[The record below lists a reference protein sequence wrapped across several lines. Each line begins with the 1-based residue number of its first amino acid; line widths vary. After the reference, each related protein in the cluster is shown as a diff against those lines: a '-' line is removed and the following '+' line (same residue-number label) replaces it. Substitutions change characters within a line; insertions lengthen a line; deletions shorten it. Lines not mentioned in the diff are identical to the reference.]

1 MTSDGRPRTGAP
13 GAARVANGSARRRG
27 PENPAGRP
35 RPVAPAE
42 GPVSASPVT
51 YEVCDI
57 RGNHSDVAAD
67 LAGLRD
73 AWRRQSLAAGWLAED
88 DWWTAA
94 VDAVAGAACRGGS
107 LRPAC
112 TMLGRAR
119 ARAGVGIAEALTDV
133 AALFR
138 VLGQGTAP
146 LEVITSLAEGWA
158 DAGLARM
165 SDATCEDPLTGLVS
179 LAYLRTRLREVYRD
193 AHARGTCPQVTHR
206 LLVIDLPRRPD
217 PWGRIALVILVGH
230 DLRAAF
236 PGGDTL
242 SLSRPGPAI
251 ALVQVTEELAFRFTG
266 LRRAVRA
273 ALGTDV
279 RMIRLPARPEDAERL
294 LDRLAH

>member
-1 MTSDGRPRTGAP
+1 VKRNLSG
-13 GAARVANGSARRRG
+13 
-27 PENPAGRP
+27 E
-35 RPVAPAE
+35 
-42 GPVSASPVT
+42 
-51 YEVCDI
+51 
-57 RGNHSDVAAD
+57 AD

-73 AWRRQSLAAGWLAED
+73 AWQRQSLVAGWLAED

-94 VDAVAGAACRGGS
+94 VDAVAGAACRDGS

-119 ARAGVGIAEALTDV
+119 AQAGVGIAEALTDL

-138 VLGQGTAP
+138 VLGQGTPP

-158 DAGLARM
+158 DDGLARM

-193 AHARGTCPQVTHR
+193 ARQRGTCPQVTHR
-206 LLVIDLPRRPD
+206 LVVVDLPRRPD

-251 ALVQVTEELAFRFTG
+251 ALVRVTDELAFRFTG
-266 LRRAVRA
+266 LRRAVRS

-279 RMIRLPARPEDAERL
+279 RMVTLPARPEDAERL

>member
-13 GAARVANGSARRRG
+13 GAARVAAGGSARRHRL
-27 PENPAGRP
+27 ESRPAGTRP
-35 RPVAPAE
+35 GAPAD
-42 GPVSASPVT
+42 GSAEADVT
-51 YEVCDI
+51 HEAIDTK
-57 RGNHSDVAAD
+57 RNHSGGVAD
-67 LAGLRD
+67 LAGVCD

-94 VDAVAGAACRGGS
+94 VDAVAGAACREGS
-107 LRPAC
+107 LRHAC
-112 TMLGRAR
+112 TMLGRDR

-138 VLGQGTAP
+138 VLGAGTPP
-146 LEVITSLAEGWA
+146 LDVITSLAEGWA

-193 AHARGTCPQVTHR
+193 AHQHGTCPQVTHR
-206 LLVIDLPRRPD
+206 LVVVDLPRRPD

-251 ALVQVTEELAFRFTG
+251 ALVQVTDELAFRFTG

-273 ALGTDV
+273 ALGTEV